1 MTPPPYP
8 LKGNYHLSNFSRIEY
23 FEFYKSTG
31 ACPTRTRFPKH
42 EIWINDFRL
51 IRESRKCK
59 QNTLITIF
67 MMAAALIGDVY
78 NAYYET
84 ITTTAASG
92 KRGKILTK
100 TWQRY
105 QFSSSFWLPEKITRA

>member
-1 MTPPPYP
+1 
-8 LKGNYHLSNFSRIEY
+8 
-23 FEFYKSTG
+23 
-31 ACPTRTRFPKH
+31 
-42 EIWINDFRL
+42 
-51 IRESRKCK
+51 
-59 QNTLITIF
+59 
-67 MMAAALIGDVY
+67 MMADALIGDVY

-84 ITTTAASG
+84 ITTTVANG

>member
-1 MTPPPYP
+1 MKVRFFPEKKTNDSFSQTK

-31 ACPTRTRFPKH
+31 ACPTRTQFPKH
-42 EIWINDFRL
+42 EIWISDFRL

-59 QNTLITIF
+59 QNTLIFIF

-78 NAYYET
+78 NPYYE
-84 ITTTAASG
+84 
-92 KRGKILTK
+92 KK
-100 TWQRY
+100 
-105 QFSSSFWLPEKITRA
+105 